1 MRVLPASFCSSLMG
15 IMIPD
20 AQPLKILIITH
31 KKSSSLDAYL
41 SGDSLSGKGIQY
53 SSLLLGL

>member
-1 MRVLPASFCSSLMG
+1 MRALPASFCPSSRG
-15 IMIPD
+15 ITIPD
-20 AQPLKILIITH
+20 AWPLKIFIVTL
-31 KKSSSLDAYL
+31 KKSSSSDAYL